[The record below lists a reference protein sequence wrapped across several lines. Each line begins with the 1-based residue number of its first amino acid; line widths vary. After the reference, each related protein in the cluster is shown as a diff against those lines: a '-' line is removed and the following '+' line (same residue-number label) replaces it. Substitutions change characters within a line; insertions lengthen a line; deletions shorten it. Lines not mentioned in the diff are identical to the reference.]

1 MIDNYEI
8 MLYLDKDKKEILAKV
23 KVNFLS
29 KVYNLRLIINE
40 GLVIDNIID
49 DKGNNIIFHEE
60 FNINEIFI
68 ESGKRITLE
77 VLDSTN
83 YITIVYSGKI
93 SGWHNSISDT
103 QIALNYYSAWYPI
116 FVDYDMSIEK
126 KVTIKNIDGFT
137 VIKGK
142 KTEDE
147 WIYRSSDF
155 DCNIIAVK
163 DWNLISKESVGLK
176 LNVYFKNSKIEEI
189 NYLAESFD
197 RIIDYF
203 TRLLDIEKSIND
215 TFDIVISKSD
225 KGGYCRKGLIVLCDL
240 PSERI
245 NVDAFL
251 AHECGHIWA
260 TGADVNSW
268 EDWLNETFAEVLS
281 LCFIKKQYGTEGYI
295 TRINRIRE
303 IAEKSPQI
311 KSKNG
316 ERPDGVH
323 FKGVYLMH
331 ILSEYFGEDKLIE
344 IIKIFVKS
352 SKKTTEN
359 MLGEIK
365 EKLGQDIAKFIEY
378 NLTKI

>member
-1 MIDNYEI
+1 MISNYEI
-8 MLYLDKDKKEILAKV
+8 MLYVNKDKKEILSRAKIH
-23 KVNFLS
+23 FS
-29 KVYNLRLIINE
+29 HKVYDLRLVINQ

-68 ESGKRITLE
+68 EAGKRITLE
-77 VLDSTN
+77 VLHGTN
-83 YITIVYSGKI
+83 YITIVYRGKI

-116 FVDYDMSIEK
+116 LLDYDMSIEK
-126 KVTIKNIDGFT
+126 KVIIKNIDGFT
-137 VIKGK
+137 VIKGT
-142 KTEDE
+142 KTEDG
-147 WIYRSSDF
+147 WTYRSSDF
-155 DCNIIAVK
+155 DCNIFAIK
-163 DWNLISKESVGLK
+163 DWDVVSKESVGIK
-176 LNVYFKNSKIEEI
+176 LNVYFKNSKREEI

-203 TRLLDIEKSIND
+203 TRLLDIENSISGS
-215 TFDIVISKSD
+215 FDIVISKSD

-260 TGADVNSW
+260 IGADVNSW

-281 LCFIKKQYGTEGYI
+281 LCFIKKQYGTEGYM
-295 TRINRIRE
+295 TRINRIQE
-303 IAEKSPQI
+303 IAEKSPEI
-311 KSKNG
+311 KSENG

-323 FKGVYLMH
+323 FKGAYLMH
-331 ILSEYFGEDKLIE
+331 RLSECFGEDKLIE
-344 IIKIFVKS
+344 IIRIFVKS

-359 MLGEIK
+359 ILNDIK
-365 EKLGQDIAKFIEY
+365 ETLGQDIAKFIEY
-378 NLTKI
+378 NLTEI